1 MKSRIKIIANPVLND
16 LALLAIEES
25 IRLADIKLQDYV
37 DDLKRD
43 REEKGNMRWRTKLKK
58 SK

>member
-1 MKSRIKIIANPVLND
+1 LKSRIKIIANPVLND

-43 REEKGNMRWRTKLKK
+43 REEKGNMKWRTKLKK